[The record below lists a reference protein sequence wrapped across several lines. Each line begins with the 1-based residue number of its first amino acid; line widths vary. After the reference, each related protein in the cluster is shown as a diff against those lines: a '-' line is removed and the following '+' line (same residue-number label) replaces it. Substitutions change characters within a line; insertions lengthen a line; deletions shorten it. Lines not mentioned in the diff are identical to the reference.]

1 MTFIS
6 LAFFPFLAA
15 CILLFYICP
24 VKYRWVM
31 LLISSIAFYAICGIK
46 YLPFILFTTLTVFLG
61 AKFIGNEFVNE
72 EKALKQENLERQQK
86 REIREKFEKRR
97 KILLLITLC
106 INIGLLIV
114 IKFTKFFVNPINDLL
129 AHFTSGVEFSAASII
144 VPLGVSY
151 YTFSTVGYLLD
162 VYWERY
168 DAEKN
173 FFRFLLY
180 AIYFPHILQ
189 GPIARYNKLGA
200 ELKKELR
207 FDINRIVRGIQLI
220 LWGYFKKLVIADR
233 LNLFIQGVFDSY
245 DKDLGLMNLFAIFF
259 DVVYIYSDFSGCMD
273 IARGISEI
281 FGIELQKNF
290 NRPFLAKSIP
300 EFWRRWH
307 MTLGGWFKDYVYFPV
322 STSGFVKKYG
332 ALLKKAKFSKNAIR
346 VLTTAVPVFV
356 TWILTGLWHGTGKT
370 YLAWGLHYAIIITLS
385 VSFSGNFQ
393 KLLTEKLHVDTN
405 TSTWRFIQ
413 SAKVVIIF
421 AIGRFYTAPGA
432 LRRTLEIAESIVTNI
447 NPWIFT
453 NGTFMKYSELDGY
466 NLVIAAVSIAILIAV
481 DLIQEKLDGKSLRD
495 RIAEENVFTSA
506 ILTAG
511 LIVAILIFGIYGT
524 GYDAATF
531 VYMAY

>member
-6 LAFFPFLAA
+6 VAFFPFLAA
-15 CILLFYICP
+15 CIFLFYICP
-24 VKYRWVM
+24 IKYRWVV
-31 LLISSIAFYAICGIK
+31 LLCSSIAFYAICGIK
-46 YLPFILFTTLTVFLG
+46 YLPFILFTSLTVFLG
-61 AKFIGNEFVNE
+61 AKFISKEYENE
-72 EKALKQENLERQQK
+72 EKALDAENLEKEQK
-86 REIREKFEKRR
+86 RLIRQKFEKKR
-97 KILLLITLC
+97 KIILLLALC
-106 INIGLLIV
+106 VNIGLLVI

-129 AHFTSGVEFSAASII
+129 AVFTQGVEFSASMII

-173 FFRFLLY
+173 YFRFLLF

-189 GPIARYNKLGA
+189 GPIARYNKLGV
-200 ELKKELR
+200 ELKKELN
-207 FDINRIVRGIQLI
+207 FDFNRIIRGIQLI

-233 LNLFIQGVFDSY
+233 LNLFITGVFDNY
-245 DKDLGLMNLFAIFF
+245 EKNLGLMNIVAILF

-273 IARGISEI
+273 IARGVSEI

-290 NRPFLAKSIP
+290 NRPFLAKSVP

-307 MTLGGWFKDYVYFPV
+307 MTLGSWFKDYVYFPV
-322 STSGFVKKYG
+322 STSTFVKKYG
-332 ALLKKAKFSKNAIR
+332 MILKKAKFSKNAIR

-356 TWILTGLWHGTGKT
+356 TWILTGLWHGTGKS
-370 YLAWGLHYAIIITLS
+370 YLCWGLHYAIIITLS
-385 VSFSGNFQ
+385 VSFSSSYQ
-393 KLLTEKLHVDTN
+393 KLLTEKLHINTK
-405 TSTWRFIQ
+405 TSTWRFLQ

-421 AIGRFYTAPGA
+421 AIGRFYTAPGG
-432 LRRTLEIAESIVTNI
+432 LRKTLEIAKSIITNI

-453 NGTFMKYSELDGY
+453 NGTFMKYSELDAY
-466 NLVIAAVSIAILIAV
+466 NLVIAAISIMILIAV
-481 DLIQEKLDGKSLRD
+481 DIIQENLDGKSLRD
-495 RIAEENVFTSA
+495 RIAEENMITSV

-511 LIVAILIFGIYGT
+511 LVVAIFIFGIYGP